1 MYEDESIRVLKSS
14 KGFESKYGHY
24 DITITPEILNQLQEG
39 NILHLDV
46 DEYSVALRLG
56 DKVKYE
62 SSAFGYEDDEKMD
75 ILTDYSFKLM
85 ELGLEYSELGDELFD
100 LASKLLTGY
109 FGVIKDNLDLLD
121 KVKKVVKDDKEV
133 LEMVDY
139 ILDLGKEFQ

>member
-14 KGFESKYGHY
+14 KGFKSKFGHY

-46 DEYSVALRLG
+46 DEYSVVLRLG

-62 SSAFGYEDDEKMD
+62 SSAFGYEDDEQMD

-109 FGVIKDNLDLLD
+109 FGVIKGNLDLLN
-121 KVKKVVKDDKEV
+121 KLKKVVKDDKEV
-133 LEMVDY
+133 IEMVDY

>member
-1 MYEDESIRVLKSS
+1 MNGDVDIRVLKSS

-46 DEYSVALRLG
+46 NDYSVVLRLG

-62 SSAFGYEDDEKMD
+62 SSALNYEDDEKMD
-75 ILTDYSFKLM
+75 MIADYSFKLM
-85 ELGLEYSELGDELFD
+85 ELGLEYSELCDELID
-100 LASKLLTGY
+100 LASQTLKGY

-133 LEMVDY
+133 IEMVDY
-139 ILDLGKEFQ
+139 IIDLGKEFQ

>member
-62 SSAFGYEDDEKMD
+62 SSAFGYEDESM
-75 ILTDYSFKLM
+75 IEDYSFRLM
-85 ELGLEYSELGDELFD
+85 GLSSEYSELGDELLD

-121 KVKKVVKDDKEV
+121 KVKRVVKDDKEV

>member
-1 MYEDESIRVLKSS
+1 MNEDVDIRVLKSS

-46 DEYSVALRLG
+46 DDYSVVLRLG

-62 SSAFGYEDDEKMD
+62 SSALDYEDDEKMD
-75 ILTDYSFKLM
+75 MIADYSFKLM
-85 ELGLEYSELGDELFD
+85 ELSSEYSELGDKLFY
-100 LASKLLTGY
+100 LASQILKGY

-121 KVKKVVKDDKEV
+121 KVKKIAKDDTEV
-133 LEMVDY
+133 LEMIDY
-139 ILDLGKEFQ
+139 IIDLGKGFQ

>member
-39 NILHLDV
+39 NILHLNV
-46 DEYSVALRLG
+46 DDYSVVLRLG

-62 SSAFGYEDDEKMD
+62 SSDFGYEDDEKMD

-100 LASKLLTGY
+100 LASQLLTGY

>member
-46 DEYSVALRLG
+46 DEHSVVLRLG
-56 DKVKYE
+56 DNVKYE
-62 SSAFGYEDDEKMD
+62 SSDFGYEDDEKMD

-100 LASKLLTGY
+100 LASQLLTGY
-109 FGVIKDNLDLLD
+109 FGVIKDNLDLLN
-121 KVKKVVKDDKEV
+121 KLKKVVKDDKEV

>member
-14 KGFESKYGHY
+14 KGFKSKFGHY

-46 DEYSVALRLG
+46 DEHSVVLRLG

-62 SSAFGYEDDEKMD
+62 SSAFGYEDDERMSM
-75 ILTDYSFKLM
+75 IEDYSFRLM
-85 ELGLEYSELGDELFD
+85 GLSSEYSELGDELLD
-100 LASKLLTGY
+100 LASQLLTGY
-109 FGVIKDNLDLLD
+109 FGVIKDNLDILNKL
-121 KVKKVVKDDKEV
+121 KKVVKDDKEV